1 MNSSKSKPLYFQYME
16 VSQDKEDI
24 KLINNNS
31 VLSEFHLSRAVFPRH
46 LYKPISKILSIEFSK
61 KQEV

>member
-1 MNSSKSKPLYFQYME
+1 ME